1 MNTFCTTCGTPLAP
15 ETKFCG
21 NCGTGTTAPPPVP
34 PMAVPYPPPLPPL
47 SNALEPPPPIA
58 PGTLPS
64 PPSLHWSLVTVLP
77 IALFVFAVLA
87 SSETPIDLLGCFLVI
102 LLIVQGLWLK
112 RLTGTWIPLISSSVA
127 LLLVFLTRDYAYDSF
142 IGRAPQAAFFG
153 VLISMRNEALKHYNS
168 VEPIDLKIPIWKLA
182 LGNGFYFQVCLNR
195 IAKLKREQPE
205 RFAPYVTPIPFDTAV
220 LGRFQGWAEQFR
232 AKRFG
237 AKS

>member
-112 RLTGTWIPLISSSVA
+112 RLTGDVWPLIGVGAVVLVA
-127 LLLVFLTRDYAYDSF
+127 FLATAYPALTD
-142 IGRAPQAAFFG
+142 GVGGACFG
-153 VLISMRNEALKHYNS
+153 VLYIMRNGVLKHYNS